1 MPSGKFLLL
10 RAKPFRENDL
20 IIDALSKSGEKFTFS
35 ALNALKSK
43 KRFAGGVLEPLNYVE
58 ILYSQSQ
65 AGHLVIQEGKILY
78 GFPKLRESY
87 AKLQM
92 AFHLLK
98 MIQKVSHEGLG
109 DNHEIFDLLGNSLR
123 ELETSDEPH
132 LLKLQF
138 ELKYLFY
145 LGFLA
150 PDKDTKEF
158 IGKTISQHQSI
169 ELTEEEY
176 QYLSQVTL
184 QKLKQIDLA

>member
-1 MPSGKFLLL
+1 MPSGKFILL
-10 RAKPFRENDL
+10 RAKPFRDSDL
-20 IIDALSKSGEKFTFS
+20 IIDALSKNGEKFTFS

-58 ILYSQSQ
+58 FQYSQSQ
-65 AGHLVIQEGKILY
+65 SGHLVIQEGVILY

-87 AKLQM
+87 ARLQM

-98 MIQKVSHEGLG
+98 MIQKVSHEGL
-109 DNHEIFDLLGNSLR
+109 DTPEIFDLLGNSLR

-132 LLKLQF
+132 LLRLHF

-150 PDKDTKEF
+150 PDKDTQEF
-158 IGKTISQHQSI
+158 VVKAVAQHKSI
-169 ELTEEEY
+169 ALTEEEY
-176 QYLSQVTL
+176 QYLSHMTL
-184 QKLKQIDLA
+184 QKLKQIELV